1 MKTVKISFLP
11 NKKIKITSNCTSKY
25 ELAKILSKTALEFEN
40 YAIENKTH
48 ETYDVEYS
56 ILLNTNTLKKS
67 IFHTSIE
74 SHPLSL
80 RIKEELRFR
89 QIETIL
95 QLVRIKKEKL
105 SLLRGFGPKTL
116 REINVYLKELG
127 LKFEMTDIQISIYCE
142 KNQRTNSDSD

>member
-40 YAIENKTH
+40 YAFENKTND
-48 ETYDVEYS
+48 TYDVEYS

-67 IFHTSIE
+67 IFNTSIE
-74 SHPLSL
+74 SHPFSL

-89 QIETIL
+89 EIETIW
-95 QLVRIKKEKL
+95 QLVKIKKEKL
-105 SLLRGFGPKTL
+105 KLLRGFGPKTM
-116 REINVYLKELG
+116 REVNVYLKELG
-127 LKFEMTDIQISIYCE
+127 LKFEMTDREISIYCE